1 MQLITSKENEQI
13 KQIHKLK
20 DKKYRDEM
28 GLFVVEGIKTVNEA
42 IAEEADIQT
51 IVICD
56 DSDEQGELKE
66 KMLYA
71 VAKYNII
78 YVNQRV
84 FEYISEVMHPQ
95 GILAVIK
102 KKETQNKINY
112 NEDLLVILVNIQDPG
127 NLGTII
133 RTVDSIGLTQIIL
146 SKGTVD
152 PYSPK
157 VVRSTMSGIFRV
169 NIEQVDDIASTIKQI
184 QKNKFKVVATSLA
197 TNKSMYDISYNK
209 TAIVIGNEANGVT
222 KEVLGLA
229 DEKVKIPM
237 LGKTESLNAAV
248 AAGVVMYEYVRQK
261 IKKGIEP

>member
-1 MQLITSKENEQI
+1 MQVITSKDNEQI
-13 KQIHKLK
+13 KQIRKLK
-20 DKKYRDEM
+20 DKKYREEM
-28 GLFVVEGIKTVNEA
+28 GLFMVEGIKTVNEA

-56 DSDEQGELKE
+56 DSNEQGELKQ
-66 KMLYA
+66 KMLYE

-102 KKETQNKINY
+102 KKEESEINY
-112 NEDLLVILVNIQDPG
+112 KEDLIVVLDNIQDPG

-133 RTVDSIGLTQIIL
+133 RTVDSIGLSQIIL

-152 PYSPK
+152 AYSPK

-169 NIEQVDDIASTIKQI
+169 NTIEIEDTIKML
-184 QKNKFKVVATSLA
+184 KEAKKHGFKVISTSLD
-197 TNKSMYDISYNK
+197 TDKSIYDISYNK
-209 TAIVIGNEANGVT
+209 TVVVIGNEANGVS
-222 KEVLGLA
+222 KEVLELS

-248 AAGVVMYEYVRQK
+248 ATGIVLYEAVRQK
-261 IKKGIEP
+261 LK

>member
-1 MQLITSKENEQI
+1 MQVITSKENEQI
-13 KQIHKLK
+13 KQIRKLK
-20 DKKYRDEM
+20 DKKYRDET

-42 IAEEADIQT
+42 IAEEADIQL

-56 DSDEQGELKE
+56 DSDEQGEIKQ
-66 KMLYA
+66 KMLYE
-71 VAKYNII
+71 VAKYNML

-102 KKETQNKINY
+102 KKEAQEKINY
-112 NEDLLVILVNIQDPG
+112 NEDLLVILDNIQDPG

-133 RTVDSIGLTQIIL
+133 RTVDSIGLSQIIL

-169 NIEQVDDIASTIKQI
+169 NIVQVEDIEQTIKEI
-184 QKNKFKVVATSLA
+184 QKHKFKVVATDLA

-209 TAIVIGNEANGVT
+209 TAVVIGNEANGVS
-222 KEVLGLA
+222 KEVLDLA
-229 DEKVKIPM
+229 DEKIKIPM

-248 AAGVVMYEYVRQK
+248 ATGVVLYEYVRQK
-261 IKKGIEP
+261 LTK

>member
-1 MQLITSKENEQI
+1 MQLITSKDNEQI
-13 KQIHKLK
+13 KQIRKLK

-28 GLFVVEGIKTVNEA
+28 GIYIVEGIKTVNEA

-56 DSDEQGELKE
+56 DSNEQGELKQR
-66 KMLYA
+66 MLYE

-78 YVNQRV
+78 YVNEKV
-84 FEYISEVMHPQ
+84 FEFISEVMHPQ

-102 KKETQNKINY
+102 KKEECKIDY
-112 NEDLLVILVNIQDPG
+112 KEDLIVVLDNIQDPG

-133 RTVDSIGLTQIIL
+133 RTVDSIGLKQIVL

-169 NIEQVDDIASTIKQI
+169 NAVEVEDIIHTLKEM
-184 QKNKFKVVATSLA
+184 KKHGFKIVATSLE
-197 TNKSMYDISYNK
+197 TEKSIYDISYNK
-209 TAIVIGNEANGVT
+209 TVVVIGNEANGVS
-222 KEVLGLA
+222 KEVLDLA

-237 LGKTESLNAAV
+237 LGRTESLNASV
-248 AAGVVMYEYVRQK
+248 ATGIVLYEAVRQK
-261 IKKGIEP
+261 LK